1 MKLLKSLMGQA
12 ALILLAC
19 TTDAVA
25 SDDILVTRDSCAAV
39 ASSAISASA
48 RATSV
53 EALRQRT
60 KAAYLELAKA
70 PGVRLLPLHKIEDPI
85 DVVLDTYGGQILDQ
99 VRGGMHSSNLEQ
111 VVHGIGYAMA
121 FTSAT
126 CMAILLDP
134 PKQAPA
140 RQ

>member
-1 MKLLKSLMGQA
+1 MDLLNRLAGPA
-12 ALILLAC
+12 AFILLAS
-19 TTDAVA
+19 TTNAVA
-25 SDDILVTRDSCAAV
+25 SDNILVTRDSCAAV

-53 EALRQRT
+53 GALRQKT
-60 KAAYLELAKA
+60 KAAYFELAKA
-70 PGVRLLPLHKIEDPI
+70 PGARLLPLHQIEEPI
-85 DVVLDTYGGQILDQ
+85 DIVLDTYGGQILDQ

-111 VVHGIGYAMA
+111 VVQGIGYAMA

-126 CMAILLDP
+126 CMAILLDQS
-134 PKQAPA
+134 KQRPA